1 MTTFISFVLVFG
13 LIVFVHEFGHFTL
26 AKANGI
32 VVHEFALGM
41 GPAIFTKKG
50 KETTYAIRAFPI
62 GGYVRME
69 GEEEASDV
77 RGSFSEKSPWQRLSV
92 IFAGPVMNFVL
103 AVVLLVIVFFSIG
116 FPSTLVAD
124 VSEGAPAARAGIS
137 TGDRV
142 VALDDRPIDD
152 WSTLV
157 ESIEET
163 GGAPFQLTVISGGA
177 ERTVTLEAAFDEEV
191 GRYLIGI
198 APQFEKSPGRALTMA
213 FTEVKTLTLGIF
225 DFLAALPRGE
235 VKGELVGPVGIVSLV
250 GEAAGV
256 GVMNVLYL
264 AAYISI
270 NLGIVNLLPFP
281 ALDGGRIL
289 FIFVEILKGSP
300 VDPEKERYVHT
311 VGFILLIG
319 LMLFMVFRDVMRIGA
334 I

>member
-1 MTTFISFVLVFG
+1 MTTFIAFVLVFG
-13 LIVFVHEFGHFTL
+13 LIVFVHEFGHFAL

-69 GEEEASDV
+69 GEEEASELS
-77 RGSFSEKSPWQRLSV
+77 GSFSEKNPWQRLSV

-103 AVVLLVIVFFSIG
+103 AVVLLVIVFFTIG
-116 FPSTLVAD
+116 FPSTLVNEVVEGGPAD
-124 VSEGAPAARAGIS
+124 LAGI
-137 TGDRV
+137 TRGDRV
-142 VALDDRPIDD
+142 LSLDGQPIDD
-152 WSTLV
+152 WSELV
-157 ESIEET
+157 ASIEGTE
-163 GGAPFQLTVISGGA
+163 GAPFTLTI
-177 ERTVTLEAAFDEEV
+177 ERDGMEDTLTLEAAFDEEV

-198 APQFEKSPGRALTMA
+198 SPRFEKSPGRSITMA
-213 FTEVKTLTLGIF
+213 FEEVKTLTLGIF

-289 FIFVEILKGSP
+289 FILVEILKGSP